1 MFQIGWME
9 VNPLSLGCIWLKGV
23 FRECHCSRSRA
34 RTGGHFISPVTTAAS
49 FHMLWIMWWWKLV
62 QNQDG
67 NHSGTMDKLTT
78 TTTTTK
84 TLIRGAVP
92 KSILHTTKWTKQL
105 YATYPRQ
112 IGYRSRFGN
121 FQGLNSLLH
130 LALTSQSQQQSHSL
144 SQYTHTCAH
153 THTWQ
158 SLHFIVKQPA
168 LPIVAVQRRA
178 CHNRFAGS

>member
-34 RTGGHFISPVTTAAS
+34 RTGSHFISPVTTAAS

-78 TTTTTK
+78 TTTTTTTTK

-92 KSILHTTKWTKQL
+92 KSILHTQQNEQNNYMRHIPDKLDTD
-105 YATYPRQ
+105 
-112 IGYRSRFGN
+112 
-121 FQGLNSLLH
+121 QGLGISKVLTHYSILLWQVRASSNPILFLNTH
-130 LALTSQSQQQSHSL
+130 IHAR
-144 SQYTHTCAH
+144 THT
-153 THTWQ
+153 
-158 SLHFIVKQPA
+158 PG
-168 LPIVAVQRRA
+168 
-178 CHNRFAGS
+178 NRSTL